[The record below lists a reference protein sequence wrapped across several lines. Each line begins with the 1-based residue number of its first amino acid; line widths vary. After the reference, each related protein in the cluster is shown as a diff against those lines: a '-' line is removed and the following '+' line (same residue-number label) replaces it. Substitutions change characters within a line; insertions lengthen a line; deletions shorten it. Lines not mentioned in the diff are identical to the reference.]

1 MTETVRFEAD
11 DFADDLPRPG
21 CYPALV
27 DVARYR
33 RSAQGNDMIQVVY
46 ALDGGALGRRV
57 PEYFVLS
64 GNPRGC
70 AVARR
75 RLLQLFRACGL
86 TPAAGEEVSPADL
99 LGQRL
104 EVRVAHDDWDG
115 SPCLRVIGY
124 RRLDPERTPF

>member
-11 DFADDLPRPG
+11 DFSDDLPRPG
-21 CYPALV
+21 IYPALV

-33 RSAQGNDMIQVVY
+33 RSARGNEMIQVVY
-46 ALDGGALGRRV
+46 ALDGEARGQRV
-57 PEYFVLS
+57 SEYFVLS
-64 GNPRGC
+64 GSPRGC

-86 TPAAGEEVSPADL
+86 TPAAGDEASPADL
-99 LGQRL
+99 FGQRL

-115 SPCLRVIGY
+115 NACLRVIGY
-124 RRLDPERTPF
+124 RRPDAGRAPF